1 MSETAP
7 DRINKDSL
15 NSGGRKMTTKAHH
28 TLSRRERQIMDVLYQ
43 KEQAT
48 AAEVQEGL
56 PDAPSYSAVR
66 ALLRILENKGHIR
79 HEPDKAKYVFTP
91 IVNREKAKIAA
102 LKHLTQTYFEGSAEL
117 AASTLI
123 ENASHKLGD
132 DALERLGKLIRKA
145 RDSKR

>member
-1 MSETAP
+1 
-7 DRINKDSL
+7 
-15 NSGGRKMTTKAHH
+15 MTTKAHH

-43 KEQAT
+43 RERAT

-79 HEPDKAKYVFTP
+79 HEQDKAKYVFTP
-91 IVNREKAKIAA
+91 IVNRERAKVSA

-117 AASTLI
+117 AATAMI
-123 ENASHKLGD
+123 ESASPRLPD
-132 DALERLGKLIRKA
+132 DGLDRLGKLIRKVREA
-145 RDSKR
+145 RR